1 LAISISLE
9 NFRRRAGAH
18 CKYHSRNY
26 TAANG
31 RRKDYLG
38 WLHPGRQLLF
48 FDRRRELAFVCRM
61 KWFAAFLGIYIFS
74 TAAMAQPFERSFSF
88 DSGYFRKRNSD
99 RAWENFG
106 REWVDIN
113 AYALEQLNANERWG
127 FSREGEFLLG
137 SALGLY
143 TMNVY
148 KVSHHE
154 FGHGSRLEA
163 LGYRT
168 KYRSGTTGSTTRS
181 AWQFFGRRFLDPF
194 NDAYA
199 VYSTSD
205 REFTSPVR
213 RFVNAD
219 GTLTNDGKILITT
232 GGLNNSMAF
241 AGSLGDRMRERGAAH
256 YSEWLPYTMA
266 RLDAT
271 FYGRGSGDLSDLE
284 TYYSNKGVSI
294 SKTDMRVANLV
305 GFALSAST
313 WSYLLG
319 TGEYA
324 TGGDPWVQGISYND
338 FALPDVENYLTTH
351 GMSWKLSS
359 GYRWDAHT
367 YFPFAA
373 EAVLTGAGQQEY
385 SLGVRQQN
393 WLWDDSSVN
402 ADLRLGSGVGLGLGF
417 SQRLSEQWSLSLGW
431 DHFNGRNLRGE
442 RNAVSFEDG
451 ESSDEIW
458 ARFSFIF

>member
-1 LAISISLE
+1 
-9 NFRRRAGAH
+9 
-18 CKYHSRNY
+18 
-26 TAANG
+26 
-31 RRKDYLG
+31 
-38 WLHPGRQLLF
+38 
-48 FDRRRELAFVCRM
+48 
-61 KWFAAFLGIYIFS
+61 
-74 TAAMAQPFERSFSF
+74 MAQPFERSFSF

-241 AGSLGDRMRERGAAH
+241 AGSLGDRLRERGAAH

>member
-1 LAISISLE
+1 MNCI
-9 NFRRRAGAH
+9 R
-18 CKYHSRNY
+18 
-26 TAANG
+26 
-31 RRKDYLG
+31 
-38 WLHPGRQLLF
+38 
-48 FDRRRELAFVCRM
+48 
-61 KWFAAFLGIYIFS
+61 FLGIGFLLAT
-74 TAAMAQPFERSFSF
+74 TAVAQPFERTFSF
-88 DSGYFRKRNSD
+88 DSGYFRERNSD
-99 RAWENFG
+99 RAWEHFG
-106 REWVDIN
+106 REWVDLN
-113 AYALEQLNANERWG
+113 AYAVDQLGLVERWG
-127 FSREGEFLLG
+127 LSREGEMMLS

-168 KYRSGTTGSTTRS
+168 KYRSGATGSTTRS
-181 AWQFFGRRFLDPF
+181 PWLFFGRRFFDPF

-219 GTLTNDGKILITT
+219 GTLTNDGNILITA

-241 AGSLGDRMRERGAAH
+241 AGSLGDRLRERGAAH
-256 YSEWLPYTMA
+256 YSEWLPYSMA

-271 FYGRGSGDLSDLE
+271 FYGRGSGDLSDLS
-284 TYYSNKGVSI
+284 TYYANKGVSL
-294 SKTDMRVANLV
+294 SKTDLRAANVV
-305 GFALSAST
+305 GYVLSAST

-319 TGEYA
+319 AADYANGGE
-324 TGGDPWVQGISYND
+324 PWVRSHTHNS
-338 FALPDVENYLTTH
+338 FALPDVENYLTTR

-359 GYRWDAHT
+359 GYRWDANT

-373 EAVLTGAGQQEY
+373 EAVLTGAGRQEY
-385 SLGVRQQN
+385 TLGVRHRN
-393 WLWDDSSVN
+393 GLWDDSAVDAS
-402 ADLRLGSGVGLGLGF
+402 LRLGRSVGFGLGF
-417 SQRLSEQWSLSLGW
+417 TQRLSEQWSITLGW
-431 DHFNGRNLRGE
+431 DHFNGRNLHGE

-458 ARFSFIF
+458 ARLSFIF

>member
-1 LAISISLE
+1 
-9 NFRRRAGAH
+9 
-18 CKYHSRNY
+18 
-26 TAANG
+26 
-31 RRKDYLG
+31 
-38 WLHPGRQLLF
+38 
-48 FDRRRELAFVCRM
+48 
-61 KWFAAFLGIYIFS
+61 
-74 TAAMAQPFERSFSF
+74 MAQPFERSFSF
-88 DSGYFRKRNSD
+88 DSGYFRERNSD

-106 REWVDIN
+106 REWVDLN
-113 AYALEQLNANERWG
+113 AYALEQLNPNERWG

-154 FGHGSRLEA
+154 FGHGTRLEA

-168 KYRSGTTGSTTRS
+168 KYRSGTTGSTTR
-181 AWQFFGRRFLDPF
+181 APWQFFGRRFLDPF

-271 FYGRGSGDLSDLE
+271 FYSRGSGDLSDLE

-324 TGGDPWVQGISYND
+324 TGGEPWVQGISYND

-431 DHFNGRNLRGE
+431 DHFNGRNLHGE

>member
-1 LAISISLE
+1 
-9 NFRRRAGAH
+9 
-18 CKYHSRNY
+18 
-26 TAANG
+26 
-31 RRKDYLG
+31 
-38 WLHPGRQLLF
+38 
-48 FDRRRELAFVCRM
+48 
-61 KWFAAFLGIYIFS
+61 
-74 TAAMAQPFERSFSF
+74 MAQPFERSFSF
-88 DSGYFRKRNSD
+88 DSGYFRERNSN

-106 REWVDIN
+106 REWVDLN
-113 AYALEQLNANERWG
+113 AYALEQLNADEHWG
-127 FSREGEFLLG
+127 FSREGEFLSG

-154 FGHGSRLEA
+154 FGHGTRLEA

-168 KYRSGTTGSTTRS
+168 RYRSGATGSTMRS
-181 AWQFFGRRFLDPF
+181 PWQFFGRRFLDPF

-256 YSEWLPYTMA
+256 YSEWLPYAMA

-294 SKTDMRVANLV
+294 SKTDMRVANLA

-319 TGEYA
+319 AGEYA
-324 TGGDPWVQGISYND
+324 TGGEPWVQGISYND

-359 GYRWDAHT
+359 GYRWNAHT

-402 ADLRLGSGVGLGLGF
+402 AGLRLGRGVGLGLGF

-431 DHFNGRNLRGE
+431 DHFNGRNLHGE

>member
-1 LAISISLE
+1 
-9 NFRRRAGAH
+9 
-18 CKYHSRNY
+18 
-26 TAANG
+26 
-31 RRKDYLG
+31 
-38 WLHPGRQLLF
+38 
-48 FDRRRELAFVCRM
+48 
-61 KWFAAFLGIYIFS
+61 
-74 TAAMAQPFERSFSF
+74 MAQPFERSFSF

-113 AYALEQLNANERWG
+113 AYAVEQLNANERWG

>member
-1 LAISISLE
+1 
-9 NFRRRAGAH
+9 
-18 CKYHSRNY
+18 
-26 TAANG
+26 
-31 RRKDYLG
+31 
-38 WLHPGRQLLF
+38 
-48 FDRRRELAFVCRM
+48 M

-127 FSREGEFLLG
+127 FSREGEFLLD

-154 FGHGSRLEA
+154 FGHGTRLEA

-181 AWQFFGRRFLDPF
+181 PGQFFGRRFLDPF

-271 FYGRGSGDLSDLE
+271 FYSRGSGDLSDLE

-324 TGGDPWVQGISYND
+324 TGGEPWVQGISYND

-431 DHFNGRNLRGE
+431 DHFNGRNLHGE

>member
-1 LAISISLE
+1 
-9 NFRRRAGAH
+9 
-18 CKYHSRNY
+18 
-26 TAANG
+26 
-31 RRKDYLG
+31 
-38 WLHPGRQLLF
+38 
-48 FDRRRELAFVCRM
+48 
-61 KWFAAFLGIYIFS
+61 
-74 TAAMAQPFERSFSF
+74 MAQPFERSFSF
-88 DSGYFRKRNSD
+88 DSGYFRERNSD

-106 REWVDIN
+106 REWVDLN
-113 AYALEQLNANERWG
+113 AYALEQLNPNERWG

-154 FGHGSRLEA
+154 FGHGTRLEA

-181 AWQFFGRRFLDPF
+181 PWQFFGRRFLDPF

-199 VYSTSD
+199 IYSTSD

-271 FYGRGSGDLSDLE
+271 FYSRGSGDLSDLE

-324 TGGDPWVQGISYND
+324 TGGEPWVQGISYND

-431 DHFNGRNLRGE
+431 DHFNGRNLHGE

>member
-1 LAISISLE
+1 
-9 NFRRRAGAH
+9 
-18 CKYHSRNY
+18 
-26 TAANG
+26 
-31 RRKDYLG
+31 
-38 WLHPGRQLLF
+38 
-48 FDRRRELAFVCRM
+48 
-61 KWFAAFLGIYIFS
+61 
-74 TAAMAQPFERSFSF
+74 MAQPFERSFSF

>member
-1 LAISISLE
+1 MKCIRIVAVSFVWATLAL
-9 NFRRRAGAH
+9 
-18 CKYHSRNY
+18 
-26 TAANG
+26 
-31 RRKDYLG
+31 
-38 WLHPGRQLLF
+38 
-48 FDRRRELAFVCRM
+48 
-61 KWFAAFLGIYIFS
+61 
-74 TAAMAQPFERSFSF
+74 AQPFERTLSF
-88 DSGYFRKRNSD
+88 DSGYFRERNSD
-99 RAWENFG
+99 RAWEQFG
-106 REWVDIN
+106 REWVDAN
-113 AYALEQLNANERWG
+113 AYALEQLNAGERWG
-127 FSREGEFLLG
+127 FSREGEFMLG
-137 SALGLY
+137 TALGLY

-154 FGHGSRLEA
+154 FGHGSRLEG

-168 KYRSGTTGSTTRS
+168 KYRSGATGSTTRS
-181 AWQFFGRRFLDPF
+181 PWLFFGRRFLDPF

-241 AGSLGDRMRERGAAH
+241 AGSLGDRLRERGAGH

-266 RLDAT
+266 KIDAT
-271 FYGRGSGDLSDLE
+271 FYGRGDGDLSDLE

-294 SKTDMRVANLV
+294 SKTDMRAANLV
-305 GFALSAST
+305 SFALSAST
-313 WSYLLG
+313 WSYLIG
-319 TGEYA
+319 AADYTQ
-324 TGGDPWVQGISYND
+324 GGRPWVKSYTYNG
-338 FALPDVENYLTTH
+338 FALPDVENYLTTR

-367 YFPFAA
+367 YFPFSA
-373 EAVLTGAGQQEY
+373 EAVLSGAGQQEY
-385 SLGVRQQN
+385 TLGMRHRN
-393 WLWDDSSVN
+393 GLWHDSAVDAS
-402 ADLRLGSGVGLGLGF
+402 LRLGRGVGFGLGF
-417 SQRLSEQWSLSLGW
+417 TQRLSEQWSLTLGW
-431 DHFNGRNLRGE
+431 DHYNGRNLHGE

-458 ARFSFIF
+458 ARISFIF

>member
-1 LAISISLE
+1 
-9 NFRRRAGAH
+9 
-18 CKYHSRNY
+18 
-26 TAANG
+26 
-31 RRKDYLG
+31 
-38 WLHPGRQLLF
+38 
-48 FDRRRELAFVCRM
+48 
-61 KWFAAFLGIYIFS
+61 
-74 TAAMAQPFERSFSF
+74 MAQPFERSFSF
-88 DSGYFRKRNSD
+88 DSGYFRERNSD

-106 REWVDIN
+106 REWVDLN
-113 AYALEQLNANERWG
+113 AYALEQLNANEHWG
-127 FSREGEFLLG
+127 FSREGGFLLG

-154 FGHGSRLEA
+154 FGHGTRLEA

-181 AWQFFGRRFLDPF
+181 PWQFFGRRFLDPF

-199 VYSTSD
+199 IYSTSD

-271 FYGRGSGDLSDLE
+271 FYSRGSGDLSDLE

-324 TGGDPWVQGISYND
+324 TGGEPWVQGISYND

-385 SLGVRQQN
+385 SLGMRQQN

-431 DHFNGRNLRGE
+431 DHFNGRNLHGE

>member
-1 LAISISLE
+1 
-9 NFRRRAGAH
+9 
-18 CKYHSRNY
+18 
-26 TAANG
+26 
-31 RRKDYLG
+31 
-38 WLHPGRQLLF
+38 
-48 FDRRRELAFVCRM
+48 
-61 KWFAAFLGIYIFS
+61 
-74 TAAMAQPFERSFSF
+74 MAQPFERSFSF
-88 DSGYFRKRNSD
+88 DSGYFRERNSD

-106 REWVDIN
+106 REWVDLN
-113 AYALEQLNANERWG
+113 AYALEQLNANEHWG
-127 FSREGEFLLG
+127 FSREGGFLLG

-154 FGHGSRLEA
+154 FGHGTRLEA

-168 KYRSGTTGSTTRS
+168 KYRSGTTGSTTR
-181 AWQFFGRRFLDPF
+181 APWQFFGRRFLDPF

-199 VYSTSD
+199 IYSTSD

-271 FYGRGSGDLSDLE
+271 FYSRGSGDLSDLE

-324 TGGDPWVQGISYND
+324 TGGEPWVQGISYND

-431 DHFNGRNLRGE
+431 DHFNGRNLHGE

>member
-1 LAISISLE
+1 
-9 NFRRRAGAH
+9 
-18 CKYHSRNY
+18 
-26 TAANG
+26 
-31 RRKDYLG
+31 
-38 WLHPGRQLLF
+38 
-48 FDRRRELAFVCRM
+48 
-61 KWFAAFLGIYIFS
+61 
-74 TAAMAQPFERSFSF
+74 MAQPFERSFSF
-88 DSGYFRKRNSD
+88 DSGYFRERNSD

-106 REWVDIN
+106 REWVDLN
-113 AYALEQLNANERWG
+113 AYALEQLNPNERWG

-154 FGHGSRLEA
+154 FGHGTRLEA

-168 KYRSGTTGSTTRS
+168 KYRSGTTGSTTR
-181 AWQFFGRRFLDPF
+181 APWQFFGRRFLDPF

-271 FYGRGSGDLSDLE
+271 FYSRGSGDLSDLE

-431 DHFNGRNLRGE
+431 DHFNGRNLHGE

>member
-1 LAISISLE
+1 
-9 NFRRRAGAH
+9 
-18 CKYHSRNY
+18 
-26 TAANG
+26 
-31 RRKDYLG
+31 
-38 WLHPGRQLLF
+38 
-48 FDRRRELAFVCRM
+48 
-61 KWFAAFLGIYIFS
+61 
-74 TAAMAQPFERSFSF
+74 MAQPFERSFSF
-88 DSGYFRKRNSD
+88 DSGYFRERNSD

-106 REWVDIN
+106 REWVDLN
-113 AYALEQLNANERWG
+113 AYALEQLNANEHWG
-127 FSREGEFLLG
+127 FSREGGFLLG

-154 FGHGSRLEA
+154 FGHGTRLEA

-168 KYRSGTTGSTTRS
+168 KYRSGTTGSTTR
-181 AWQFFGRRFLDPF
+181 APWQFFGRRFLDPF

-199 VYSTSD
+199 IYSTSD

-271 FYGRGSGDLSDLE
+271 FYSRGSGDLSDLE

-324 TGGDPWVQGISYND
+324 TGGEPWVQGISYND

-385 SLGVRQQN
+385 SLGMRQQN

-431 DHFNGRNLRGE
+431 DHFNGRNLHGE

>member
-1 LAISISLE
+1 
-9 NFRRRAGAH
+9 
-18 CKYHSRNY
+18 
-26 TAANG
+26 
-31 RRKDYLG
+31 
-38 WLHPGRQLLF
+38 
-48 FDRRRELAFVCRM
+48 
-61 KWFAAFLGIYIFS
+61 
-74 TAAMAQPFERSFSF
+74 MAQPFERSFSF
-88 DSGYFRKRNSD
+88 DSGYFRERNSD

>member
-1 LAISISLE
+1 
-9 NFRRRAGAH
+9 
-18 CKYHSRNY
+18 
-26 TAANG
+26 
-31 RRKDYLG
+31 
-38 WLHPGRQLLF
+38 
-48 FDRRRELAFVCRM
+48 
-61 KWFAAFLGIYIFS
+61 
-74 TAAMAQPFERSFSF
+74 MAQPFERSFSF
-88 DSGYFRKRNSD
+88 DSGYFRERNSD

-106 REWVDIN
+106 REWVDLN
-113 AYALEQLNANERWG
+113 AYALEQLNAGERWG

-137 SALGLY
+137 STLGLY

-154 FGHGSRLEA
+154 FGHGTRLEA

-168 KYRSGTTGSTTRS
+168 KYRSGATGSTTRS
-181 AWQFFGRRFLDPF
+181 PWQFFGRRFLDPF

-213 RFVNAD
+213 RFVNSD

-241 AGSLGDRMRERGAAH
+241 AGSLGDRLRERGAAH
-256 YSEWLPYTMA
+256 YGEWLPYTMA

-284 TYYSNKGVSI
+284 TYYGNKGVSI
-294 SKTDMRVANLV
+294 SKTDMRAANLV

-319 TGEYA
+319 AADYA
-324 TGGDPWVQGISYND
+324 EGGDAWVKSYSYNG
-338 FALPDVENYLTTH
+338 FALPDVENYLTTR

-359 GYRWDAHT
+359 GYRWDANT

-373 EAVLTGAGQQEY
+373 EAVLTGVGQQEVTM
-385 SLGVRQQN
+385 GVRHRN
-393 WLWDDSSVN
+393 GLWDDSSVD
-402 ADLRLGSGVGLGLGF
+402 ASLRLGRGVGLGLGF
-417 SQRLSEQWSLSLGW
+417 TQRISEQWSLSVGW
-431 DHFNGRNLRGE
+431 DHFNGRNLHGE

-451 ESSDEIW
+451 ENSDEIW
-458 ARFSFIF
+458 ARLSFIF